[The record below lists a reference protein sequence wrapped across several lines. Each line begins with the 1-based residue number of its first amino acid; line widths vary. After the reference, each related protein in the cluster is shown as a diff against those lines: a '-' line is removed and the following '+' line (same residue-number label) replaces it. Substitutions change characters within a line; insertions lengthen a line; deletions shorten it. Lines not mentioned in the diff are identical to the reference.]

1 MAKQTC
7 AICGAEINLIQQQK
21 LTDGNFIC
29 RKNCKSIGMKQF
41 DYMHADLPTV
51 LAHHDQVTKGT
62 KIFNQYFVPRM
73 KSKDKSQK
81 VERFGD
87 VYVAPDIGLMAL
99 AKTDY
104 KYFIFCKYY
113 PKAVV
118 YRIAD
123 LKDYDEEIIETKGSD
138 GKVTKD
144 NVMRFIFANTQGLYT
159 FTTKVGNSKSD
170 EACVKYFNK
179 LFGIQKTIGNI
190 GNTWKNQINAIGA
203 MGKAIGEAVKSGGEA
218 TEDVV
223 NAAGDAADMMNVAIY
238 GDRTAL
244 IAAADKTLAEFEAQ
258 G

>member
-21 LTDGNFIC
+21 LADGSYIC
-29 RKNCKSIGMKQF
+29 RKNCKSVGMKQF
-41 DYMHADLPTV
+41 DYVHADLPSV
-51 LAHHDQVTKGT
+51 LAHHDQVNKGT

-73 KSKDKSQK
+73 KTKQ

-104 KYFIFCKYY
+104 KFFIFGKYY

-123 LKDYDEEIIETKGSD
+123 LKDYDEEMIETKTSD
-138 GKVTKD
+138 GKIQKD
-144 NVMRFIFANTQGLYT
+144 NVMRFFFANTAGLYT
-159 FTTKVGNSKSD
+159 FTTKVGNTKSD

-179 LFGIQKTIGNI
+179 LFGIQKTIGNM
-190 GNTWKNQINAIGA
+190 GNTWKNQISAIGA

-218 TEDVV
+218 TENVV
-223 NAAGDAADMMNVAIY
+223 SAAGDAADMLNVAIY
-238 GDRTAL
+238 GDRSAL
-244 IAAADKTLAEFEAQ
+244 IAAADQTLAEFEAQ